1 MVCTELL
8 PGFIQMHATAVP
20 FSNYIDT
27 NYEEYQVYKRET
39 YSPQDLY
46 SLNAI
51 SLDENPAYKKYLN
64 ELDKILISTGMVLDN
79 LQMVNDQ
86 YQQFITEV
94 KTIAYD
100 VEKGVKTELAGL
112 GLDDKLKDFI
122 KFKMV
127 TELYLNDLDNTT
139 QYLTASLS
147 VLTKLIKLSGQ

>member
-1 MVCTELL
+1 
-8 PGFIQMHATAVP
+8 
-20 FSNYIDT
+20 
-27 NYEEYQVYKRET
+27 
-39 YSPQDLY
+39 
-46 SLNAI
+46 
-51 SLDENPAYKKYLN
+51 
-64 ELDKILISTGMVLDN
+64 MVLDN

-127 TELYLNDLDNTT
+127 TELYLNDLDNAT